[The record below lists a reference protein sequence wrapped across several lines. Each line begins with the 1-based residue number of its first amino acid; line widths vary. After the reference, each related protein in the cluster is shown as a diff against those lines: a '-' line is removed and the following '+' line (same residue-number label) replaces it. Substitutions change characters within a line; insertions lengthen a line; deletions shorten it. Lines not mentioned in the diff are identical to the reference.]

1 MDLVGPVNESIH
13 GSKYFLSI
21 LDDFSLYGWVLF
33 LDNKSETFDKFH
45 YWYKEINNIFNKSI
59 SFIRTDNGMEFNN
72 RKFKTFGTNNG
83 IVQQFTIPYS
93 LTKWSCGTL

>member
-33 LDNKSETFDKFH
+33 LGNKSETFDKFH
-45 YWYKEINNIFNKSI
+45 Y
-59 SFIRTDNGMEFNN
+59 
-72 RKFKTFGTNNG
+72 
-83 IVQQFTIPYS
+83 
-93 LTKWSCGTL
+93 